1 MIVWEQIQRMTYSV
15 LMAVY
20 GKEKPEFF
28 RQSIESMLAQT
39 LPFSDFVL
47 VCDGPLPQGLNEV
60 VAWAQEADG
69 RKASDRPSEG
79 E

>member
-1 MIVWEQIQRMTYSV
+1 MGTDAEKTYSV

-47 VCDGPLPQGLNEV
+47 VCDGALTH
-60 VAWAQEADG
+60 
-69 RKASDRPSEG
+69 K
-79 E
+79 